1 MKKLSTLLA
10 ISILAISLSG
20 CGNDQSAEEP
30 SVADE
35 KLRTVSAQSIVSLQN
50 ENFAY
55 LSQLVHP
62 EKGVRFSPYAFVDME
77 KDVVLTA
84 EELKFIRAD
93 SRSFT
98 WGTYDGIGG
107 PIDLPFIE
115 YYNEFIYDRDFFN
128 AEEQTQNQSVGNGN
142 SLNNL
147 ETAYKDTQYVEY
159 HFPGFNPEYGGMDW
173 VSLRLVFEEYKGELF
188 LVGIVHDQWTI

>member
-1 MKKLSTLLA
+1 MKKLALVLSIMTLV
-10 ISILAISLSG
+10 IGLSG
-20 CGNDQSAEEP
+20 CGNDQSSQEP

-77 KDVVLTA
+77 NDVVLTA
-84 EELKFIRAD
+84 EELKFILAD

-98 WGTYDGIGG
+98 WGEYDGIGG
-107 PIDLPFIE
+107 PIDLPFLD
-115 YYNEFIYDRDFFN
+115 YYKKFIYDRDFFN
-128 AEEQTQNQSVGNGN
+128 AEEKVQNQSVGSGN

-147 ETAYKDTQYVEY
+147 ETVYKDAQYIEY

-173 VSLRLVFEEYKGELF
+173 ASLRLVFEEYKGELF